1 MGHLSEEI
9 INKANILLEIYPN
22 KRSALIPLCHL
33 AQGQDGYLTPEA
45 IVEIADLVG
54 VTPAEVRGTA
64 SFYDMFHLEPVGKHV
79 VAMCTNIACMLRGA
93 DELLEHAQE
102 SLDVGIGG
110 TTQDGQFTLEEAEC
124 LAGCNNAPCV
134 QVNHRFFGPLDNEG
148 FDRLIKDLRS
158 GKLKDEVPEHGV
170 LNRVDRNYGLKAT
183 PDQVQAERDV
193 MESAKKERLAKKSE
207 SN

>member
-1 MGHLSEEI
+1 VGHLSEEVL
-9 INKANILLEIYPN
+9 NKARILLEVYPN

-45 IVEIADLVG
+45 IIEIAELVD

-102 SLDVGIGG
+102 VLDVGIGG

-134 QVNHRFFGPLDNEG
+134 QVNHRFFGPLDNDG
-148 FDRLIKDLRS
+148 FDELISDLKS
-158 GKLKDEVPEHGV
+158 GKLKDIVPEHGV
-170 LNRVDRNYGLKAT
+170 LNRVERQHGLKAT
-183 PDQVQAERDV
+183 PDQIQAERDV
-193 MESAKKERLAKKSE
+193 MESAKKERLAKKST
-207 SN
+207 S

>member
-1 MGHLSEEI
+1 MGHLSEEVL
-9 INKANILLEIYPN
+9 NKARILLEVYPN

-45 IVEIADLVG
+45 IIEIAELVD

-102 SLDVGIGG
+102 VLDVGIGG

-134 QVNHRFFGPLDNEG
+134 QVNHRFFGPLDNDG
-148 FDRLIKDLRS
+148 FDELISDLKS
-158 GKLKDEVPEHGV
+158 GKLKDIVPEHGV
-170 LNRVDRNYGLKAT
+170 LNRVERQHGLKAT
-183 PDQVQAERDV
+183 PDQIQAERDV
-193 MESAKKERLAKKSE
+193 MESAKKERLAKKST
-207 SN
+207 S